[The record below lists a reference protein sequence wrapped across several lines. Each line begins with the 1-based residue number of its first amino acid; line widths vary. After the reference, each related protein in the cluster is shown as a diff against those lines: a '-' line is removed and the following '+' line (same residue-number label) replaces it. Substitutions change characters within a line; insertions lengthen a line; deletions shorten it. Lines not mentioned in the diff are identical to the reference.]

1 MNPTNKHT
9 ETFMK
14 RLLLTAALTFA
25 VSASAVQGAEAPK
38 AKKQQKE
45 ATDSSYV
52 FTDIKVV
59 PVSPID
65 NQSSSSTCWS
75 FAGTGLLESEM
86 LRQGKDT
93 VNLSE
98 MWIVRHTYL
107 DKAIKFARTHAS
119 SSFSPGGNTHDVITI
134 LRNHGIVP
142 QEVYAGL
149 RYSLDSIHRHGELD
163 AVLGNYMRAV
173 VSAPNKTLSPVWQ
186 DGLNGILDAYL
197 GPCPEKFTYKGKEYT
212 PQSFA
217 AAMGLNPDDFVSFTS
232 YTHHPFYSRFAVE
245 IPDNWAWETSANVPI
260 DELMAIIDN
269 ALENGYAVNWSADV
283 SEKGFRY
290 NDGFAI
296 IPAESLDEVAGS
308 DMAHWTG
315 LTKEQLAKMSQKVTG
330 PMPEKT
336 ITQEMRQKAF
346 DNYETT
352 DDHGM
357 VIVGIAR
364 DQWGNKFYKVKN
376 SWGERGKYKGFFYAS
391 EPYVRYKTMNIMVNR
406 AAVPQAIADKFSNL

>member
-1 MNPTNKHT
+1 
-9 ETFMK
+9 MK
-14 RLLLTAALTFA
+14 RLFLTAALIMA
-25 VSASAVQGAEAPK
+25 AGLSAAQGAEAPK
-38 AKKQQKE
+38 SKKQPKE
-45 ATDSSYV
+45 KTDTAYV
-52 FTDIKVV
+52 FTDVKLV

-107 DKAIKFARTHAS
+107 DKAIKYARTHAS
-119 SSFSPGGNTHDVITI
+119 SSFSPGGNTHDVMTI
-134 LRNHGIVP
+134 LRGHGAVP
-142 QEVYAGL
+142 QEAYEGL
-149 RYSLDSIHRHGELD
+149 RYSKDSVHRHGELD
-163 AVLGNYMRAV
+163 AVLGSYMAAV
-173 VSAPNKTLSPVWQ
+173 VKAPNKTLSPVWQ

-197 GPCPEKFTYKGKEYT
+197 GKCPEKFTYRGKEYT

-217 AAMGLNPDDFVSFTS
+217 AAMGLNADDFVSFTS
-232 YTHHPFYSRFAVE
+232 FTHHPFYTWFAVE
-245 IPDNWAWETSANVPI
+245 IPDNWAWETSANVPV
-260 DELMAIIDN
+260 DELIAIIDN

-290 NDGFAI
+290 NEGFAI
-296 IPAESLDEVAGS
+296 VPVDKPEQVAGS

-315 LTKEQLAKMSQKVTG
+315 LTKEQLAKMSAKITG

-336 ITQEMRQKAF
+336 ITQEMRQEAF

-357 VIVGIAR
+357 VIVGTAK

-376 SWGERGKYKGFFYAS
+376 SWGERGKYKGFFYVS
-391 EPYVRYKTMNIMVNR
+391 EPYVRYKTINIMVNR
-406 AAVPQAIADKFSNL
+406 AAVPQQIADKFPAL